1 MVCRSSCGDLHR
13 QPKDVARIRIAHNA
27 VARRGAI
34 SAGDA
39 QAQVDRG
46 IAANAARLGVKSRVG
61 LRYLVQGCQQRFD
74 EKGRK
79 TGLDTALEPCL
90 SVRLEATCYT
100 GEIYFYDARR
110 LRQYLARRDRSRR

>member
-27 VARRGAI
+27 VARKGAI

-61 LRYLVQGCQQRFD
+61 LRYLAQGCQQRFD

-90 SVRLEATCYT
+90 SVFCDSSRHTREVNLD
-100 GEIYFYDARR
+100 DA
-110 LRQYLARRDRSRR
+110 